1 MRGRGGARS
10 SVGRVPENVDPKLA
24 GWVVAALVLLFV
36 AFQSFGR
43 GGGGDP
49 GAAVRIDPPAAAKHT
64 GRASPGLYVHVAGE
78 VRRPGLYRVPTGA
91 RAAAA
96 LDEAGGPT
104 RRADLSLVNLAAKIE
119 DGQQIV
125 VPRAGAAPAGA
136 APPAA
141 TAGSSMTGGGTPA
154 AGAAAVSL
162 AAATAEQLD
171 AVDGI
176 GPTLAQRIVAE
187 RTRRGGFR
195 SVDDLR
201 NVDGIGEK
209 RLARLKSALR
219 P

>member
-1 MRGRGGARS
+1 
-10 SVGRVPENVDPKLA
+10 VPDTFDWKLA
-24 GWVVAALVLLFV
+24 GWIVAGLVVVVLGV
-36 AFQSFGR
+36 QSLAGR
-43 GGGGDP
+43 GRSDP
-49 GAAVRIDPPAAAKHT
+49 AEAVQIEPARDGPARGAGTA
-64 GRASPGLYVHVAGE
+64 PGLYVHVAGE
-78 VRRPGLYRVPTGA
+78 VRRPGLYEVPGGA

-96 LDEAGGPT
+96 LERAGGPT
-104 RRADLSLVNLAAKIE
+104 RRADMAAVNLAAKVT

-125 VPRAGAAPAGA
+125 VPRAGG
-136 APPAA
+136 PAA
-141 TAGSSMTGGGTPA
+141 MPP
-154 AGAAAVSL
+154 GAAAGTTDGAPPVAGVAPVSL
-162 AAATAEQLD
+162 ATATAEQLD